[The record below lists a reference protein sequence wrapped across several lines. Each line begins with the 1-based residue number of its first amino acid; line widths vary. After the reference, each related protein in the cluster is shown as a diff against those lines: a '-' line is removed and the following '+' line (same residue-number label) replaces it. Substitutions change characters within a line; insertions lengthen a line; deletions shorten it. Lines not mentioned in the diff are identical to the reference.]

1 MAGIETTNTGQE
13 TAEQFHATAEHL
25 KERVEE
31 RFGERK
37 GAVSR
42 QIAGL
47 ANALRTTAEQCDRQ
61 ADTHQI
67 AGYAR
72 HAADGVEQIG
82 QVLDRKNLSEMLVE
96 LERVSRERPLLV
108 GAAALAAGLLGV
120 RLTRTAVSVHRADTR
135 GETRAG
141 TEMDPDRT
149 RLDEELIIQSD
160 GGI

>member
-1 MAGIETTNTGQE
+1 MAGIETNTRQE
-13 TAEQFHATAEHL
+13 TAEQFHETAQHV

-42 QIAGL
+42 QITGL
-47 ANALRTTAEQCDRQ
+47 AQALRTTADQCERQ
-61 ADTHQI
+61 PDTRQI

-82 QVLDRKNLSEMLVE
+82 RVLEGKSLSEMLVD
-96 LERVSRERPLLV
+96 LERVARERPLLV
-108 GAAALAAGLLGV
+108 GAAAVAAGLLGV
-120 RLTRTAVSVHRADTR
+120 RVTRSAVSMHRSEADPDIER
-135 GETRAG
+135 QARAG
-141 TEMDPDRT
+141 RAAQD
-149 RLDEELIIQSD
+149 DEGLSVQSD